1 MGWMVSMLLLPL
13 QILENRSYRNQV
25 WRQVQ
30 ELQLSGRL
38 GDLGHN
44 RGRRSYFKRVQGA
57 ALVEMPPCPAGMA
70 QGIDVGLVW
79 PMSRFSLPS
88 KMDKDHSN
96 LWNPGAVELGLS
108 PAFSI
113 TICTQPPGLQEWEQ
127 ARSASP
133 HLRCLS

>member
-1 MGWMVSMLLLPL
+1 MGWMVSMLL

-38 GDLGHN
+38 GDLGRN
-44 RGRRSYFKRVQGA
+44 RGRRFYFKHGQGA
-57 ALVEMPPCPAGMA
+57 ALVEMSPCPAGMTHVME
-70 QGIDVGLVW
+70 GGLMW
-79 PMSRFSLPS
+79 PVSRFSLPS

-108 PAFSI
+108 PAFSV
-113 TICTQPPGLQEWEQ
+113 TICTQPPGLHEWEQ